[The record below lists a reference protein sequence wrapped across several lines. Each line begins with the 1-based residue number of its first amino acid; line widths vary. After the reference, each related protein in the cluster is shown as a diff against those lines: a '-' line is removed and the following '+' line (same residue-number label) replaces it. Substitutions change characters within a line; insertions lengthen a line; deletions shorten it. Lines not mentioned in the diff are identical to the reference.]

1 MKWIYEDLFREIDT
15 IELTLNYYEISTGK
29 RKLPP
34 REKLLERFTENEKY
48 ELNDKAIHLTQFKY
62 LKLKRLLVELRSE

>member
-15 IELTLNYYEISTGK
+15 IELILNYYEVSTGK

-34 REKLLERFTENEKY
+34 REKLLERFTEDEKY